1 MGVRRRDESEV
12 SGGGEGGG
20 MKSLEEMV
28 EEVELRLRD
37 YDVFSKKLVSIFHC
51 RRTSA
56 ALPHRNSA
64 AITGTP
70 PLRRQTSATPPPV
83 LLRPATGP
91 PKLRRPA
98 AGPPPPD
105 LLLSAAGPPPLRRRT
120 SAAPPPDLSSSTAGP
135 PKLRRLYLKS
145 PAWDQGTHFLDPIK
159 EGHYRYFQKSWSAS
173 SIVAGPPPPRC
184 TGTPPPSPE
193 LRRQTSATPPPVLL
207 HPATAPPPDLR
218 SSAAPP
224 PDLLLSAAGP
234 PPLRRRTSAAPPP
247 DLSSSAA
254 EPPKLRLWQPGVD
267 KLEEGEELECDITAY
282 NSLHAFHTGWPCLS
296 FDIVRD
302 PRGFV
307 RTEFPYTVYFVAGT
321 QAGKAAWNSVGIC
334 KVFNVSG
341 KRRDVVPK
349 KIGDGESDM
358 DDDSSDSDEDSD
370 EDEAGGS
377 KDPVLQIRRV
387 AHSGS
392 VNRIRA
398 MSQSPHIC
406 ATWSDSGY
414 VQIWDVSSH
423 LKALSESETKAAGKD
438 PPVVNQAP
446 LVNFKGHK
454 DEGYALDWSPRVP
467 GRMVSGDC
475 RNCIHLW
482 EPTSGTSWNVDPTPF
497 VGHTASV
504 EDLQVDVV
512 GRFDYHKHPITSIE
526 WSHYDDS
533 TLAVSSADNQ
543 LTIWDMSV
551 ERDEEEEAEFKAE
564 TLEQVNGPAD
574 LPQQLLF
581 VHQGQKDLKE
591 IHWHSQIPGMIMSTA
606 SDGFNILMPSNI

>member
-1 MGVRRRDESEV
+1 MTRRINPKKAKRKNKV
-12 SGGGEGGG
+12 GLPLYPF
-20 MKSLEEMV
+20 KFL
-28 EEVELRLRD
+28 LQLI
-37 YDVFSKKLVSIFHC
+37 FSHSTKLIMHGSK
-51 RRTSA
+51 
-56 ALPHRNSA
+56 N
-64 AITGTP
+64 
-70 PLRRQTSATPPPV
+70 
-83 LLRPATGP
+83 
-91 PKLRRPA
+91 
-98 AGPPPPD
+98 
-105 LLLSAAGPPPLRRRT
+105 
-120 SAAPPPDLSSSTAGP
+120 APPSSS
-135 PKLRRLYLKS
+135 
-145 PAWDQGTHFLDPIK
+145 
-159 EGHYRYFQKSWSAS
+159 
-173 SIVAGPPPPRC
+173 V
-184 TGTPPPSPE
+184 PSMPTE
-193 LRRQTSATPPPVLL
+193 V
-207 HPATAPPPDLR
+207 
-218 SSAAPP
+218 
-224 PDLLLSAAGP
+224 
-234 PPLRRRTSAAPPP
+234 
-247 DLSSSAA
+247 
-254 EPPKLRLWQPGVD
+254 WQPGVD

-307 RTEFPYTVYFVAGT
+307 RTEFPHTVYFVAGT

-334 KVFNVSG
+334 KVSNVSG

-387 AHSGS
+387 AHSGC

-504 EDLQVDVV
+504 EDLQWHPVKDSEFASCSVDGTIALWDTRQGKSPVIHFKEHTTVDVNVLSWSTMVHHLLAFGSDDGTFSICDLRRTVDVV

-564 TLEQVNGPAD
+564 TREQVNGPAD

-581 VHQGQKDLKE
+581 VHQVLVKTHSRTKGFEGDSLAFSDSRHDHVHCLRLFQYPDAFQYIDKSVSIPKHLKAMK
-591 IHWHSQIPGMIMSTA
+591 H
-606 SDGFNILMPSNI
+606 LSNVHLCLIGVLFYLRLTT